1 MPLIPNIE
9 VDYEFC
15 KSSKLTALDLLT
27 WLDLDDL
34 LDVHDHYAWSFFG
47 RNLRIVDQEIQVSC
61 IHKDFDRWANSRE
74 MEFDITKR
82 GDRRDFIQF
91 VIDERKKLTIEKNEN
106 KKEK

>member
-15 KSSKLTALDLLT
+15 KSSTLTALDLLT

-34 LDVHDHYAWSFFG
+34 LDNSDLYSWAFFG
-47 RNLRIVDQEIQVSC
+47 RNLMIVDQEIHISC
-61 IHKDFDRWANSRE
+61 KHKEFDRWANSRE
-74 MEFDITKR
+74 SVFDVTKR

-91 VIDERKKLTIEKNEN
+91 VIDERKKLTIEK
-106 KKEK
+106 K